1 MMTHV
6 LLMCPTLQEKYGV
19 AIVLSQYRLYNLCVT
34 VIKHSINP
42 KRIKVTDEPKDK
54 NDMQVRLAKVLIIKN
69 SVEFLKWN
77 EEKVLP
83 YQLTD
88 NFISYEVIR

>member
-6 LLMCPTLQEKYGV
+6 LLMCPILGEKYGV
-19 AIVLSQYRLYNLCVT
+19 AIMLSQFRPYTLCVT

-54 NDMQVRLAKVLIIKN
+54 NDMQV
-69 SVEFLKWN
+69 
-77 EEKVLP
+77 
-83 YQLTD
+83 
-88 NFISYEVIR
+88 

>member
-6 LLMCPTLQEKYGV
+6 LLMCPTLGEKYGV
-19 AIVLSQYRLYNLCVT
+19 AIKLSLYRPYTLCVT

-54 NDMQVRLAKVLIIKN
+54 
-69 SVEFLKWN
+69 E
-77 EEKVLP
+77 
-83 YQLTD
+83 
-88 NFISYEVIR
+88 